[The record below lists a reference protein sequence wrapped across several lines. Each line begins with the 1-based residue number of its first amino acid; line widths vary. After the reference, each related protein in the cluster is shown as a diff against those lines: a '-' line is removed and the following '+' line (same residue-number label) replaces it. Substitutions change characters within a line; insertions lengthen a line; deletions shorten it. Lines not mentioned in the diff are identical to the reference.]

1 MSWDESLVDFEAP
14 PDGRVLSAIGG
25 ASGNMRLVNGQ
36 KLRFPWKAQEEIAD
50 SVPPR
55 VQSYEEVAPGISH
68 KLILL
73 IDGAG
78 FPGMDSYPQIELES
92 TFADDPSGLAG
103 ARGEPAVV
111 LYSGTLTGND
121 AAVITLQGSATGG
134 VIQLSGN
141 VTVPSLFTLTAPSF
155 VATTIS
161 NPAATNLAITCSED
175 LAISTT
181 GVGDTITVTSA
192 DTLALSATGAV
203 SISSAEDI
211 TISTTGAG
219 DDLILDPTGA
229 LTATGSS
236 ISLVSDGN
244 GNVTITASGTGDLAL
259 TGAPVTINSVDV
271 STALGQWT
279 DYTPTVTQSVTVSKT
294 VTYSRY
300 VKLGRTV
307 IFEFYLVA
315 TSSGTATHALTVTLP
330 VTAAQSALPV
340 GMFYWYTTVGTDLN
354 YVNPAYL
361 ASTTTMG
368 GIIHGATTVFGN
380 TQAGWPD
387 QVVSGDSLLGFIIYE
402 AAS

>member
-1 MSWDESLVDFEAP
+1 MAGGWDPSLVDPTDVIF
-14 PDGRVLSAIGG
+14 DGLILRSIGG
-25 ASGNMRLVNGQ
+25 RTGEMTLENGQ
-36 KLRFPWKAQEEIAD
+36 KIRFPYKAQQVITD

-55 VQSYEEVAPGISH
+55 IQAYEEDAPGISH

-73 IDGAG
+73 LDGAG

-92 TFADDPSGLAG
+92 TFADDTSGLGG
-103 ARGEPAVV
+103 ARGEPALV
-111 LYSGTLTGND
+111 LYSGTLTGHD
-121 AAVITLQGSATGG
+121 VATITLTGG
-134 VIQLSGN
+134 PTNGSISLGGD
-141 VTVPSLFTLTAPSF
+141 VTVPSLFTLTAETAVLSSITNPTGSNI
-155 VATTIS
+155 TIS
-161 NPAATNLAITCSED
+161 CTED
-175 LAISTT
+175 IIISTS
-181 GVGDTITVTSA
+181 GVGDNISIATLNGTIAVSPVSTLTLGSTGGSTVITSGSGS
-192 DTLALSATGAV
+192 LSLSATG
-203 SISSAEDI
+203 
-211 TISTTGAG
+211 
-219 DDLILDPTGA
+219 
-229 LTATGSS
+229 
-236 ISLVSDGN
+236 
-244 GNVTITASGTGDLAL
+244 GDLTLEA
-259 TGAPVTINSVDV
+259 TSTNVVRIAGVDV
-271 STALGQWT
+271 ETPLGQWT
-279 DYTPTVTQSVTVSKT
+279 AYTPTVLQSVTVSKT

-315 TSSGTATHALTVTLP
+315 TSSGTATHPVTVSLP

-340 GMFYWYTTVGTDLN
+340 GMFYWYSTVGTDLN